1 MMIMLTTYEK
11 QEFERKTSSLAKQML
26 LQDENY
32 NVLLFKVLANFL
44 DRTNPNKLQYSQLNE
59 EILGNSD
66 KVKEYLQNVLKHMAD
81 VAVEDDVYAPT
92 YTTGQLAKYFGVS
105 ITTINNWIS
114 DGRFL
119 GVERTKTNKQAR
131 ISANTIWTSRTG
143 KKYPVSQ
150 IIKDWEEEQEELGT
164 NNLNDNNEALF
175 LINQLSLYE
184 TKYGG
189 EFQRTLGLKTED
201 ELTSEESTDASAWKY
216 FIERQKAINVY
227 GNTEK

>member
-1 MMIMLTTYEK
+1 MMIFLT
-11 QEFERKTSSLAKQML
+11 
-26 LQDENY
+26 
-32 NVLLFKVLANFL
+32 
-44 DRTNPNKLQYSQLNE
+44 
-59 EILGNSD
+59 I
-66 KVKEYLQNVLKHMAD
+66 
-81 VAVEDDVYAPT
+81 
-92 YTTGQLAKYFGVS
+92 GQLAKYFGVS

-131 ISANTIWTSRTG
+131 ISANTIWISRTG
-143 KKYPVSQ
+143 KQYPVSQ

-164 NNLNDNNEALF
+164 NNLKDNNEALF

-189 EFQRTLGLKTED
+189 EFEKTLRLKKED
-201 ELTSEESTDASAWKY
+201 ELTSEESTDASAWKC

-227 GNTEK
+227 GNIEK